1 MFIST
6 DTLIVGA
13 TAVGLALADRL
24 KQHCVVV
31 GNGYSAAAEFA
42 DAMATAPIDM
52 THDFTG
58 LAGEIKAELCERA
71 ILSEDGRIHP
81 LAVAGVMARRYLLTG
96 CMLLCGAVLTS
107 VEKTDGGYHC
117 TVFTPEEGY
126 RVYECRRVIDTLVH
140 GFMDCEKTLAVLLQ
154 GDGTLTEFTEEK
166 LSLTR
171 GRFADEFVLRF
182 TVGRDDDMP
191 TVQKQVH
198 SWLLQNRARIG
209 QATVATNAL
218 EFGYRFVS
226 PVETERDG
234 VCYLPS
240 ASYDNVLAAIEGGE
254 KVCL

>member
-13 TAVGLALADRL
+13 TALSLALADRL
-24 KQHCVVV
+24 KQNCVVI

-42 DAMATAPIDM
+42 DAMAVTPINV
-52 THDFTG
+52 THNFVG
-58 LAGEIKAELCERA
+58 LAGEIKKELCERA

-96 CMLLCGAVLTS
+96 CTFLCGAMLTA
-107 VEKTDGGYHC
+107 VEKTNSGYHC

-126 RVYECRRVIDTLVH
+126 RIYNCRRVIDTLVH
-140 GFMDCEKTLAVLLQ
+140 DFMDCEKTLAVLLQ
-154 GDGTLTEFTEEK
+154 GDDTLTEFTEDR

-182 TVGRDDDMP
+182 TVRRDEDMP
-191 TVQKQVH
+191 TVQKKVH
-198 SWLLQNRARIG
+198 TWLIQNRARIG

-218 EFGYRFVS
+218 EFGYRFAC
-226 PVETERDG
+226 PVETEKDG
-234 VCYLPS
+234 IRYLPS
-240 ASYDNVLAAIEGGE
+240 ASYDNVLSAVEGGE